1 MHYQNRYQQNQAIY
15 IEICEYG
22 FDLEGKFK
30 VKVNQVIDEQAKIG
44 DDTHKVL
51 LHVQPKQ
58 AEIIQYLQ
66 DKKAKTWHLI
76 TAFEPRGE
84 ARHLGDEP
92 EDKAENHR
100 LNLIAHQ
107 DLIQTVQ
114 KLGYQ
119 YQVCNCGDLKNE
131 TTPKHIEESLL
142 IFNIS
147 EQQALMLAKQF
158 RQNAWVG
165 GDLMGNVCLY
175 WEPEA
180 KLEMLGLPPKPN
192 L

>member
-1 MHYQNRYQQNQAIY
+1 MHYQNRYQQNQVFY
-15 IEICEYG
+15 IEKCEYG

-30 VKVNQVIDEQAKIG
+30 VKVNQVIDEHAKG
-44 DDTHKVL
+44 DDHSHKVL
-51 LHVQPKQ
+51 LHAQAKQ
-58 AEIIQYLQ
+58 TEIIQYLQ

-84 ARHLGDEP
+84 ARYPGNKP

-107 DLIQTVQ
+107 DFIQTVQ
-114 KLGYQ
+114 ALGYQ
-119 YQVCNCGDLKNE
+119 YQACNCGDLENK
-131 TTPKHIEESLL
+131 TTTKHIEESLL

-147 EQQALMLAKQF
+147 EQQALALAKQF
-158 RQNAWVG
+158 RQNAWIG
-165 GDLMGNVCLY
+165 GDLTGNVCLY
-175 WEPEA
+175 WESEA
-180 KLEMLGLPPKPN
+180 KLEMLALPPKSN